1 MKHIIAAMAF
11 AGATRAKYHIE
22 TSQIDYHFMVY

>member
-11 AGATRAKYHIE
+11 AGTTLADYHIE